1 MLPYVKL
8 GFHVTHHALY
18 ILYYFFD
25 SDNDSA
31 LQSHISLPFLPFLIS
46 TMLTTGAHTGFQGIL
61 LGFKLIVMY
70 LKHTA

>member
-18 ILYYFFD
+18 IYYITFFD

-46 TMLTTGAHTGFQGIL
+46 TMPTITGAHTGFEGIL
-61 LGFKLIVMY
+61 L
-70 LKHTA
+70 